1 MVVLKNTIDVMVFI
15 FSRSLL
21 FSAAINMLLF
31 TRLCMLTVLCNVI
44 RRRQSASF
52 SPASRSLVCTS
63 TIAPITMQASVVS
76 ILLSRIW
83 LRIGLVRCASS
94 AELCTTFASV
104 GS

>member
-15 FSRSLL
+15 LSRSLL

-31 TRLCMLTVLCNVI
+31 TRLCMLAVLCNVM
-44 RRRQSASF
+44 RRRQSASC
-52 SPASRSLVCTS
+52 SPAIRSLVCMS
-63 TIAPITMQASVVS
+63 TIAPITMQVSVVS
-76 ILLSRIW
+76 ILLRRIW

-94 AELCTTFASV
+94 AGLCTKFASV